1 MLDKAKTTSASA
13 EPEARKIS
21 LEKRM
26 NPKNETDELK
36 FGKDESTRKYLT
48 AHETGRAERTVERRR
63 RL

>member
-1 MLDKAKTTSASA
+1 MYKAKTTSALA

-26 NPKNETDELK
+26 NPNGDSIELE
-36 FGKDESTRKYLT
+36 KDESIRKYLT
-48 AHETGRAERTVERRR
+48 AHENGRAERTVERRR

>member
-1 MLDKAKTTSASA
+1 MA

-26 NPKNETDELK
+26 NPNGDSIELE
-36 FGKDESTRKYLT
+36 KDESIRKYLT
-48 AHETGRAERTVERRR
+48 AHENGRAERTVERRR